1 LHNGSVP
8 NLRALLMPEEQRPR
22 VFYRG
27 YDVVDPVNVG
37 FISDGPEAAKVG
49 FRVDT
54 SIPGNGNQ
62 GHRYGT
68 DLLAPQKEDLLE
80 YLKTL

>member
-1 LHNGSVP
+1 VP

-68 DLLAPQKEDLLE
+68 DLPAPQKEDLLE